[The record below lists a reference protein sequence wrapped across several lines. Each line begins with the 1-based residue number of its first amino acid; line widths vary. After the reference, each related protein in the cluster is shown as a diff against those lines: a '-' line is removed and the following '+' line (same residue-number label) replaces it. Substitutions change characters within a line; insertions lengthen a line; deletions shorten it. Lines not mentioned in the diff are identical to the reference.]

1 MIWLPC
7 GTTSQWLS
15 KPLHTGWKKNGRT
28 FRWYR
33 IIKPFVAPFR
43 CEIIYIKFVH
53 LLILSI
59 NRFAKL
65 PFRLPVNHVP
75 LDHFPWISSQNEK
88 YTKWLRKSHWIGY
101 LKLVVSYI
109 CHCFR
114 SHILWNLE
122 LKKKKLKL
130 EKWREKWYEIQ
141 KSHNHSHREQV
152 DKNVY
157 DICRVRLCLTLLP
170 FFIPMV
176 WDVWSVSIYI
186 RLRWKSEHSFWMAFF
201 PCIIN
206 TKNHKSSQAKSQNQ
220 ITTSRKICSLKMPG
234 DKVGFHFAFL

>member
-1 MIWLPC
+1 MFLW
-7 GTTSQWLS
+7 
-15 KPLHTGWKKNGRT
+15 
-28 FRWYR
+28 
-33 IIKPFVAPFR
+33 IIS
-43 CEIIYIKFVH
+43 
-53 LLILSI
+53 L
-59 NRFAKL
+59 
-65 PFRLPVNHVP
+65 
-75 LDHFPWISSQNEK
+75 WISSQNEK

-157 DICRVRLCLTLLP
+157 DMSSEIVFNSLTVLHSHGLRCLKCKHLYSVKMEIGT
-170 FFIPMV
+170 FILNGIL
-176 WDVWSVSIYI
+176 S
-186 RLRWKSEHSFWMAFF
+186 LH
-201 PCIIN
+201 
-206 TKNHKSSQAKSQNQ
+206 NQ
-220 ITTSRKICSLKMPG
+220 HQKP
-234 DKVGFHFAFL
+234 